1 MNDFGQAHEGGSMPV
16 GPENATTAGDRE
28 TAPTAVARLEALIRV
43 SEALRAYRDRDTLFH
58 GLARELRS
66 VVPFSF
72 LGLALYDE
80 QTNAVQRY
88 VLQTTGEPVA
98 APQQLQVK
106 DSLAHWILQHQK
118 PLVIPDVENETRP
131 GNVRELRNALE
142 RAAILCEGALITAEH
157 LSLNLERPVPPPEK
171 GPGSRGRHPDQHDK
185 PTTDLNVLER
195 GLIAQALAD
204 SAGNKSRAAGRLGIS
219 RKQLYVR
226 LRKYQLS

>member
-16 GPENATTAGDRE
+16 GTENATTAGDRE

-66 VVPFSF
+66 VVPFNF

-98 APQQLQVK
+98 PPVQLPIA
-106 DSLAHWILQHQK
+106 DSLAHWIVQHQK
-118 PLVIPDVENETRP
+118 PLVIPDVENETRFQGAMAYFRRP
-131 GNVRELRNALE
+131 RRTLDVFSAPDVTAEPCRHAAGRELR
-142 RAAILCEGALITAEH
+142 AE
-157 LSLNLERPVPPPEK
+157 
-171 GPGSRGRHPDQHDK
+171 
-185 PTTDLNVLER
+185 
-195 GLIAQALAD
+195 
-204 SAGNKSRAAGRLGIS
+204 
-219 RKQLYVR
+219 R
-226 LRKYQLS
+226 LRRRRCHVPVARGQSGRARD